1 MHVQIP
7 AVFCSLHLGPD
18 SEPPMT
24 CFVHRFDPEIQ
35 MKSYLDWMMATM
47 QLTLII
53 RYSLVSIFQSVAMEY
68 LVSIS
73 LALFGD
79 CWTSALKHWH
89 VAVAGSVGAEEKQSA
104 SSRPEFSQELLQCFL
119 VAQVRFMPC
128 SCFTSYYH
136 ITETLLSTNVVISL

>member
-1 MHVQIP
+1 MNIQMP
-7 AVFCSLHLGPD
+7 AVFCSLCLSHD
-18 SEPPMT
+18 SEPLLP

-53 RYSLVSIFQSVAMEY
+53 RYSLFSIFQSMTMEY
-68 LVSIS
+68 LVHIS
-73 LALFGD
+73 LAVFGH

-119 VAQVRFMPC
+119 FAQVRFMPY
-128 SCFTSYYH
+128 SCFTLYYP
-136 ITETLLSTNVVISL
+136 IIETLLSSNVVISQ